1 MASIIKKKEARSKKQ
16 GNYLNSTINFFGFHK
31 SPISNHQLGFT
42 LVEYLVAITIL
53 AGLAGGVLFTLN
65 PFTQVER
72 SRDAQRRQDI
82 QQIKNASEAYY
93 QDTSC
98 YPVEIPF
105 GDEWSENGEIYMT
118 EVPQDP
124 TCGQLGGE
132 CYYYITDTES
142 DCPQWNVTFARLS
155 QPDPNA
161 LICPLSSLSDTCVPE
176 GYDERWACVMS
187 GAVNCQLIAQ
197 SGLSYDIDSG
207 SEPTPTGG
215 AGAIPTPGS
224 GSETYTLGG
233 SSQFNPYLRS
243 MTISPLA
250 VVNPGTSQTFYVN
263 VEDATSDVTDVRI
276 HLFSDNEEQILD
288 LALYSGDG
296 RNGTWAGT
304 ISADTY
310 FERYAMAIVGENA
323 NNVSRCKVLTP
334 AGEIEL
340 DEETIYFGGPE
351 PEIDTICAGINN

>member
-1 MASIIKKKEARSKKQ
+1 MASILSYYSKNKKA
-16 GNYLNSTINFFGFHK
+16 
-31 SPISNHQLGFT
+31 ISYRFLFSSEKGFT

-98 YPVEIPF
+98 YPSEIPF
-105 GDEWSENGEIYMT
+105 GQEWSVNGEVYMA

-142 DCPQWNVTFARLS
+142 DCPQWSVTFARLS
-155 QPDPNA
+155 EPDPNA

-176 GYDERWACVMS
+176 GYDESWACIMS

-197 SGLSYDIDSG
+197 SGLSYDLGSG
-207 SEPTPTGG
+207 QQQSPTPTGG
-215 AGAIPTPGS
+215 PVSIPTPGS

-233 SSQFNPYLRS
+233 GSSFNPYLRS

-250 VVNPGTSQTFYVN
+250 IVNPGTTQTFYVN
-263 VEDATSDVTDVRI
+263 VEDTTADVTEVRI
-276 HLFSDNEEQILD
+276 HLFSDNEEQVLD
-288 LALYSGDG
+288 LSLYSGDG

-323 NNVSRCKVLTP
+323 NGVDRCKVLTP

-351 PEIDTICAGINN
+351 PEIDTICAEINN